1 MENYLIDTHAHID
14 MIEEPVDKII
24 GEMNQ
29 NGVKKVIIPSV
40 EEKTFDKILKIAH
53 SHENIFAMT
62 GIYPSEAAA
71 YSPELEARMEEICK
85 DSKIKAIGEIGLD
98 YYWDKSFVEL
108 QKEVF
113 IKIKGRV
120 QGIGFRWWA
129 VKTANEIGGL
139 SGWVHNEA
147 DGSVEI
153 MMRGEEEK
161 IDEMVLACHSGPP
174 LARVDSVSFVVGRW
188 SCFLPPIEEGVFKR
202 F

>member
-1 MENYLIDTHAHID
+1 M
-14 MIEEPVDKII
+14 
-24 GEMNQ
+24 
-29 NGVKKVIIPSV
+29 
-40 EEKTFDKILKIAH
+40 
-53 SHENIFAMT
+53 
-62 GIYPSEAAA
+62 
-71 YSPELEARMEEICK
+71 
-85 DSKIKAIGEIGLD
+85 
-98 YYWDKSFVEL
+98 

-139 SGWVHNEA
+139 SGWVHNDA